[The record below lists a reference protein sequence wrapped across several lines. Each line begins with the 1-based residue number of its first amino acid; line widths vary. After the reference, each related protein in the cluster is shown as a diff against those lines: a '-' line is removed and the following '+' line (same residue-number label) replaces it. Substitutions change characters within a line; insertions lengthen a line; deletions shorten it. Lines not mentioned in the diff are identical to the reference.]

1 MATKGAQNL
10 TTTSTAEAEP
20 KATRRQAA
28 ARRQPYARSRVG
40 NGKALIAGIDQRS
53 LPYREYQ
60 DTVADLVHHLGN
72 APTAA
77 EGALVEEVA
86 GLIVWCRSARLALL
100 QGQKFDVAPY
110 CTAVN
115 SLRRLLCDLGLEARA
130 FDVTDEWDNYL
141 ARKGSEKKG
150 GPIWRAR

>member
-1 MATKGAQNL
+1 MLLHREKWQAQSRNVCLVKGLQLEMLVTEAVESDRLDGL
-10 TTTSTAEAEP
+10 TF
-20 KATRRQAA
+20 Q
-28 ARRQPYARSRVG
+28 G
-40 NGKALIAGIDQRS
+40 F
-53 LPYREYQ
+53 
-60 DTVADLVHHLGN
+60 VHHLGN

-130 FDVTDEWDNYL
+130 FDVTDAWDGYL
-141 ARKGSEKKG
+141 ARKSAEKDPRG
-150 GPIWRAR
+150 AAGRAR